1 MKKIL
6 FIGAGG
12 HFKDVFNWYLDQTK
26 QQGLKNEIKGIIDD
40 EKIHLEYEPVT
51 KLKIYKFEE
60 VDITNEL
67 YFILAI
73 GQISIRKKIISKYQN
88 LNFETCIHPNASIST
103 NCVYKKGN
111 LFGPNVVIAGDC
123 KLGNFNN
130 FSQNSTASHDCII
143 GDNNFFSPSSSI
155 MGNCQIGE
163 NNFFGVSSNMIPGVN
178 IKDNNIIGAN
188 STIVKSVKS
197 NNNTFIGVPA
207 KVKK

>member
-60 VDITNEL
+60 IDITNEL

-123 KLGNFNN
+123 KLGILTILVKI
-130 FSQNSTASHDCII
+130 QLLLMIVLLGII
-143 GDNNFFSPSSSI
+143 IFFLLHH
-155 MGNCQIGE
+155 QLWE
-163 NNFFGVSSNMIPGVN
+163 
-178 IKDNNIIGAN
+178 
-188 STIVKSVKS
+188 IVKSVKII
-197 NNNTFIGVPA
+197 FLELVQI
-207 KVKK
+207 